1 MISNKMHLNV
11 KEKRKLRIK
20 QELAPKKISPLNQL
34 YSTLRSI
41 YTACFNVPTLKYIN
55 ILISP

>member
-1 MISNKMHLNV
+1 MHLNV

-20 QELAPKKISPLNQL
+20 QELAPKKICPLNQL